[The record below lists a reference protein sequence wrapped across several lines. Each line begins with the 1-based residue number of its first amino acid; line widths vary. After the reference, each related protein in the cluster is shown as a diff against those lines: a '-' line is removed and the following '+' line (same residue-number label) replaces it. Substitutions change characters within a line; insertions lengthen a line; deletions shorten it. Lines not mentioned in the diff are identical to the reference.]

1 MSLEMLDKPRKF
13 AGSIFSEQVSI
24 SISVVTNIV
33 TITVIIIV
41 TITYIIGVRK
51 CYIKSSET

>member
-1 MSLEMLDKPRKF
+1 MSVDYMFPDKPRKF

-24 SISVVTNIV
+24 SVVTNIV
-33 TITVIIIV
+33 TVIIIV
-41 TITYIIGVRK
+41 TISYIIGVRK

>member
-1 MSLEMLDKPRKF
+1 MSIDYMLPDKPRKF
-13 AGSIFSEQVSI
+13 AGSIFSEQVRI

-33 TITVIIIV
+33 TIIV